1 MEIVEIIG
9 DNYLGHFEHL
19 RYASRAVI
27 IKDKMILLSYETKK
41 DLWMIPGGGMED
53 DEIASDTAIREVREE
68 TGYIIKPSDIVLEID
83 EYYGNSKYVSYYFLG
98 EVIGMA
104 NRKLT
109 EGEERDGLEPRWIPV
124 EEAIAIFSN
133 YMNYS
138 QEEKQ
143 GMYYREYSALKRIC

>member
-1 MEIVEIIG
+1 MGIVEIVG

-98 EVIGMA
+98 EIVGMT

-133 YMNYS
+133 YMNCS

-143 GMYYREYSALKRIC
+143 GMYYREYSALKRIY